1 MGSIPSLPR
10 AASVPADSALIKI
23 MDRKG
28 ILGLVVVVAL
38 FGAWNFFYIRRSQE
52 AAQARQQ
59 AEAVAA
65 AEEAAKPKAAPV
77 DPTSPTSP
85 TSPTA
90 TPPVLE
96 AVSLEKIE
104 SVSTT
109 AADYS
114 FTNLG
119 GGIRRATLLEH
130 FAEKKNRVVLNQ
142 FGGIAIGDVS
152 EVAGEGIGKPFNAKV
167 DAAGGTV
174 VFDRLDDRQIQL
186 TKKFTLPKFAE
197 LEGADRLRE
206 EYWLSLELNFTNR
219 GTLPAEVPRY
229 YVHTGSSAPIHQKD
243 QPIYTGFSFFRAGNS
258 KLIDV
263 SWFSGGGFLFFKKA
277 PRPAYPEQ
285 PETLSDVRWAGV
297 TNQYFATLCTPL
309 VDEKAMSDEQLK
321 QRGVA
326 LWARRFK
333 VADEAWREAGHSAD
347 DAGERAGIDGAIGM
361 AGFKLQPGETAT
373 RSFRI
378 YGGPREYRRLREL
391 GNYEAE
397 IMDFG
402 MFGMVSRALLNSMN
416 FLKGVMHSY
425 ALAIILLTLVIKTG
439 MWPLQNRATASMK
452 RMQALQPKMT
462 EMREKYKDDPQ
473 AMNVEVMK
481 LYKQH
486 GVNPFGGC
494 LPMLIQIPIFLGFYN
509 MLGKAVELRN
519 AKFLWVPDLSQPDTI
534 FHVLGFP
541 VNVLPL
547 CMAVTMLWSMQLQPK
562 SGDQMQQRMM
572 MFMPLIFIFF
582 CYNFA
587 SALALY
593 WTVQNV
599 FSIVQLYVTR
609 NQTAPIPEKVT
620 APKPKR

>member
-1 MGSIPSLPR
+1 
-10 AASVPADSALIKI
+10 

-28 ILGLVVVVAL
+28 ILGLVVVIAL
-38 FGAWNFFYIRRSQE
+38 FGGWNFFYIRRSQE

-59 AEAVAA
+59 AEAMAA
-65 AEEAAKPKAAPV
+65 SEEAAKPKVVPDVPV
-77 DPTSPTSP
+77 NPTV
-85 TSPTA
+85 PTA

-104 SVSTT
+104 RVSTT
-109 AADYS
+109 AADYA

-119 GGIRRATLLEH
+119 GGIKRATLHEH
-130 FAEKKNRVVLNQ
+130 FTEKKESRVVLNQ
-142 FGGIAIGDVS
+142 FGTIPIGEVS
-152 EVAGEGIGKPFNAKV
+152 EIAGEGSGKPFNAKV
-167 DAAGGTV
+167 NFADGSV
-174 VFDRLDDRQIQL
+174 IFDRVDDRQIQL
-186 TKKFTLPKFAE
+186 TKKFTLPKFAD
-197 LEGADRLRE
+197 LKGAERLRE
-206 EYWLSLELNFTNR
+206 EYWLTLDLSFTNR
-219 GTLPAEVPRY
+219 AAQPADIPRY
-229 YVHTGSSAPIHQKD
+229 FVHTGSAAPLHQKD
-243 QPIYTGFSFFRAGNS
+243 QPMYTGLSYFQGNGS
-258 KLIDV
+258 KFVDV

-277 PRPAYPEQ
+277 PRPVYPEQ
-285 PETLSDVRWAGV
+285 PETLSDVRWFGV
-297 TNQYFATLCTPL
+297 TNQYFTTLCTPQ
-309 VDEKAMSDEQLK
+309 VDEKAMSEEQVK

-326 LWARRFK
+326 VWAKRFT
-333 VADEAWREAGHSAD
+333 VSDEAWREAGHPAGD
-347 DAGERAGIDGAIGM
+347 TGERAGLDGAIGM

-378 YGGPREYRRLREL
+378 FAGPREYRRLREL
-391 GNYEAE
+391 GNYESE
-397 IMDFG
+397 IMNFG
-402 MFGMVSRALLNSMN
+402 IFGMVSRGLLNSMN
-416 FLKGVMHSY
+416 YLKGAMGSY
-425 ALAIILLTLVIKTG
+425 ALAIILLTLVIKTA
-439 MWPLQNRATASMK
+439 MWPLQNKATASMK
-452 RMQALQPKMT
+452 KMQALQPKMT

-481 LYKQH
+481 LYKTH

-509 MLGKAVELRN
+509 MLGIAVELRN

-562 SGDQMQQRMM
+562 SGDAMQQRIM

-599 FSIVQLYVTR
+599 FSILQLYVTR
-609 NQTAPIPEKVT
+609 NQTAPVLEKVT

>member
-1 MGSIPSLPR
+1 
-10 AASVPADSALIKI
+10 

-38 FGAWNFFYIRRSQE
+38 FGAWNFFYIRKSQE

-59 AEAVAA
+59 VEAAAA
-65 AEEAAKPKAAPV
+65 AEEAARPKPAPAHPTKPV
-77 DPTSPTSP
+77 DPSAPTPS
-85 TSPTA
+85 
-90 TPPVLE
+90 TPALE
-96 AVSLEKIE
+96 ATGTEKLESLSTDSAEYAF
-104 SVSTT
+104 TT
-109 AADYS
+109 A
-114 FTNLG
+114 G
-119 GGIRRATLLEH
+119 GGIKRATLLQH
-130 FAEKKNRVVLNQ
+130 FAEKENRVVLNQ
-142 FGGIAIGDVS
+142 FGSIAIGDVA
-152 EVAGEGIGKPFNAKV
+152 EVAGEGTGKPFNAKV
-167 DAAGGTV
+167 DVAGGTV
-174 VFDRLDDRQIQL
+174 MFDRIDDRQIQL
-186 TKKFTLPKFAE
+186 TKTFTLPKFKE
-197 LEGADRLRE
+197 LKGADRLRE
-206 EYWLSLELNFTNR
+206 EYWLSLDLSFTNR
-219 GTLPAEVPRY
+219 GAQAVELPKY
-229 YVHTGSSAPIHQKD
+229 FVHTGSAAPIHQKD
-243 QPIYTGFSFFRAGNS
+243 QPIYTGFSYFRAGNS
-258 KLIDV
+258 KLIGV
-263 SWFSGGGFLFFKKA
+263 TWFDGGGFLFFKGK
-277 PRPAYPEQ
+277 PRPVYPEQ
-285 PETLSDVRWAGV
+285 AETLSDVRWAGV
-297 TNQYFATLCTPL
+297 TNQYFATLCTPQ
-309 VDEKAMSDEQLK
+309 VDERAMSDEQLK

-326 LWARRFK
+326 LWAKRFI
-333 VADEAWREAGHSAD
+333 VGDEAWREAGHSAD
-347 DAGERAGIDGAIGM
+347 DNGERAGIEGAIGM
-361 AGFKLQPGETAT
+361 AGFKLNPGETAT
-373 RSFRI
+373 RSFRL
-378 YGGPREYRRLREL
+378 YAGPREYRRLREL

-402 MFGMVSRALLNSMN
+402 MFGIVSRTLLTSMN
-416 FLKGVMHSY
+416 YLKGVLGNY
-425 ALAIILLTLVIKTG
+425 AFAIILLTLTIKTA
-439 MWPLQNRATASMK
+439 MWPLQNKATASMK

-473 AMNVEVMK
+473 AMNMEVMK

-494 LPMLIQIPIFLGFYN
+494 LPMMVQIPIFFGFYN

-593 WTVQNV
+593 WTVQNI

-609 NQTAPIPEKVT
+609 NKTAPATEKVA
-620 APKPKR
+620 APKLKR

>member
-1 MGSIPSLPR
+1 
-10 AASVPADSALIKI
+10 

-38 FGAWNFFYIRRSQE
+38 FGAWNFFYIRKSQE

-59 AEAVAA
+59 
-65 AEEAAKPKAAPV
+65 EEAAAAAVEAATPKPAPADPTKPV
-77 DPTSPTSP
+77 DPSAPTPS
-85 TSPTA
+85 
-90 TPPVLE
+90 TPALE
-96 AVSLEKIE
+96 ATVTEKLESI
-104 SVSTT
+104 STDS
-109 AADYS
+109 AEYA
-114 FTNLG
+114 FTTVG
-119 GGIRRATLLEH
+119 GGIKRATLLDH
-130 FAEKKNRVVLNQ
+130 FAEKENRVVLNQ
-142 FGGIAIGDVS
+142 FGSIAIGDVA
-152 EVAGEGIGKPFNAKV
+152 EMAGEGTGKQFNAKV
-167 DAAGGTV
+167 DTAGGTV
-174 VFDRLDDRQIQL
+174 VFDRIDDRQIQL
-186 TKKFTLPKFAE
+186 TKRFTLPKFKD
-197 LEGADRLRE
+197 LKGADRLRE
-206 EYWLSLELNFTNR
+206 EYWLSLDLSFTNR
-219 GTLPAEVPRY
+219 GTQAAELPKY

-243 QPIYTGFSFFRAGNS
+243 QPLYTGFSYFRDGSS
-258 KLIDV
+258 KLIGV
-263 SWFSGGGFLFFKKA
+263 TWFQGGGFLFMKGK
-277 PRPAYPEQ
+277 PRPVYPEQ

-297 TNQYFATLCTPL
+297 TNQYFATLCTPI
-309 VDEKAMSDEQLK
+309 VDEKAMMDEQVK
-321 QRGVA
+321 QRGNAV
-326 LWARRFK
+326 WAKRF
-333 VADEAWREAGHSAD
+333 VVEDAAWRDAGHSAD
-347 DAGERAGIDGAIGM
+347 DTGERAGIDGAIGM
-361 AGFKLQPGETAT
+361 AGFKLQPGETVT

-378 YGGPREYRRLREL
+378 YAGPREYRRLREL

-402 MFGMVSRALLNSMN
+402 MFGIVSRTLLNSMN
-416 FLKGVMHSY
+416 YLKGVLGNY
-425 ALAIILLTLVIKTG
+425 AFAIILLTLTIKTA
-439 MWPLQNRATASMK
+439 MWPLQNKATASMK

-494 LPMLIQIPIFLGFYN
+494 LPMLVQIPIFFGFYN

-534 FHVLGFP
+534 FHILGFP

-609 NQTAPIPEKVT
+609 NQAAPIPEKVT